1 MSRPGAGLQPGEY
14 APPFARGEPH
24 RRSRRQVQTGRL
36 IRIDLCLPE
45 DVGNKLGYLAEH
57 WGCTKTQALSQC
69 LLEAWERAG
78 EPIPGVGVEDEE
90 DE

>member
-1 MSRPGAGLQPGEY
+1 MPLSNSERQ
-14 APPFARGEPH
+14 
-24 RRSRRQVQTGRL
+24 RRYRRQVQTGRR

-45 DVGNKLGYLAEH
+45 DVGNKLGYLAEY
-57 WGCTKTQALSQC
+57 WGGTKTQALSQC

-78 EPIPGVGVEDEE
+78 EPIPGFEE

>member
-1 MSRPGAGLQPGEY
+1 
-14 APPFARGEPH
+14 
-24 RRSRRQVQTGRL
+24 GRL

-57 WGCTKTQALSQC
+57 WGCSKTQALSQC

-78 EPIPGVGVEDEE
+78 EPIPGFEE